1 MPVPVHIVLHQGRIV
16 AVDGGRGV
24 IQRRQKIF
32 LDIADIG
39 GVVLHAVHNILH
51 MGTVQ
56 LHKPGLYHLRRI
68 IVSGNA
74 DDFAGRTHGTDETF
88 TKLFVLSW
96 NEIAEHPEDYQEKW
110 EVNIKSDDV
119 LLRHKTRLLMKHAAA
134 DPIKEFDSALMMAVM
149 DHITVYED
157 GRLQIRFFDETEF
170 EVATE

>member
-39 GVVLHAVHNILH
+39 GVVLHTVHDILN

-56 LHKPGLYHLRRI
+56 LHKPGLCHLRRI

-74 DDFAGRTHGTDETF
+74 EKHECVNWRTN
-88 TKLFVLSW
+88 FVVS
-96 NEIAEHPEDYQEKW
+96 N
-110 EVNIKSDDV
+110 VS
-119 LLRHKTRLLMKHAAA
+119 
-134 DPIKEFDSALMMAVM
+134 VM
-149 DHITVYED
+149 C
-157 GRLQIRFFDETEF
+157 
-170 EVATE
+170 

>member
-1 MPVPVHIVLHQGRIV
+1 MLHQGRIV

-39 GVVLHAVHNILH
+39 GVVLHAVHDILN

-74 DDFAGRTHGTDETF
+74 DDFAGRTYGIHDQVNNLV
-88 TKLFVLSW
+88 KLLAV
-96 NEIAEHPEDYQEKW
+96 D
-110 EVNIKSDDV
+110 
-119 LLRHKTRLLMKHAAA
+119 
-134 DPIKEFDSALMMAVM
+134 MAVLHQIAVL
-149 DHITVYED
+149 DVIQNHFTITLSGSHPIHSHPCSCG
-157 GRLQIRFFDETEF
+157 GRGI
-170 EVATE
+170 